1 MAQPPVLQSVPAAAG
16 AVAGR
21 LVADGSVVVVV
32 AAVPAPAGVV
42 VPAPVAVTPV

>member
-21 LVADGSVVVVV
+21 LVADGSVVVV
-32 AAVPAPAGVV
+32 AAALALVGVV